1 MISIEEL
8 AKINNLINSCDELVN
23 GRFILSEYKIAKIL
37 KDIGESKEIY
47 KLLAECM
54 QNFNFD
60 REFSRAQIA
69 LPRKKFVLPEEPE
82 KLLPFVFCLLMEI
95 NNKKINLNEFL
106 NEFYSDD
113 DSIDPFIK
121 FSESVVKPF
130 RNIIYNVFLVNNDN
144 IDSDDEQMQKLST
157 QENSKVNNIDE
168 ENDDLTVEQMDKFY
182 SDCKT
187 ICNEI
192 LSELKFEKRK
202 DSIDDAKYV
211 VETMINACNEKN
223 FRNLSALIIAFS
235 SMSENLKSIRFL
247 SRELKNI
254 LISFFA

>member
-95 NNKKINLNEFL
+95 NNKKINLYEFL

-113 DSIDPFIK
+113 ENVDPFVK

-130 RNIIYNVFLVNNDN
+130 RNIIYNVFVTQNNVDENQCDENPKDN
-144 IDSDDEQMQKLST
+144 SNTVED
-157 QENSKVNNIDE
+157 
-168 ENDDLTVEQMDKFY
+168 ENDDDLTIEQMDKFY

-192 LSELKFEKRK
+192 LSEINFEKRK
-202 DSIDDAKYV
+202 ESIEDVKYV
-211 VETMINACNEKN
+211 VETMVNACNEKN
-223 FRNLSALIIAFS
+223 FRNLSALIISFTA
-235 SMSENLKSIRFL
+235 MSENLKSIRFL